1 MFEQS
6 DRVRTINTLH
16 GKLKLHTR
24 SRKDSFV
31 KFQLVDQTLVM
42 ESREYGTAWKED
54 AVALPVELKTCIESF
69 LNEKQLREHFYLYD
83 PEISRLVA
91 RFDCQKSP
99 S

>member
-6 DRVRTINTLH
+6 DRVRIINTRH

-83 PEISRLVA
+83 AEISSLVA
-91 RFDCQKSP
+91 RFDHQKSP